1 MVERYNK
8 TLLNMLGT
16 LSDNQKSDW
25 KSHVST
31 MTHAYNAAE
40 HESTGYA
47 PFYLM
52 FGRHPRL
59 AIDAF
64 LGLENEPSAP
74 KGHQDYSD
82 QLQHRLEYAYNIASE
97 EARKAAKKHKRYYDQ
112 KVRHVQLVPGDRV
125 LIRKVG
131 LKGKQKLADIWDREP
146 YIVKCQPVADIPVY
160 EVQLENSR
168 KKSKLLHRNM
178 LLPFNGLPVPRELRP
193 EKPPRKKIV
202 IVSDDPYQADDS
214 SSSTGELS
222 EEIETPVQR
231 KERPQ
236 RRKLKQKQKIYSSET
251 ADDITEPVPAY
262 VMPEIRTRQEDTDS
276 RDGGSNISSSDSSTY
291 STSSRQETV
300 RRGARQRQPPLW
312 MRSDQWQIQHQ
323 PYTILVDP
331 SWIVNL

>member
-1 MVERYNK
+1 M
-8 TLLNMLGT
+8 
-16 LSDNQKSDW
+16 
-25 KSHVST
+25 
-31 MTHAYNAAE
+31 
-40 HESTGYA
+40 
-47 PFYLM
+47 
-52 FGRHPRL
+52 
-59 AIDAF
+59 
-64 LGLENEPSAP
+64 
-74 KGHQDYSD
+74 
-82 QLQHRLEYAYNIASE
+82 
-97 EARKAAKKHKRYYDQ
+97 
-112 KVRHVQLVPGDRV
+112 
-125 LIRKVG
+125 
-131 LKGKQKLADIWDREP
+131 
-146 YIVKCQPVADIPVY
+146 KCQPVADIPVY

-236 RRKLKQKQKIYSSET
+236 RRNLKQKQKIYSSET

-262 VMPEIRTRQEDTDS
+262 VTPEIRTRQEDTDS
-276 RDGGSNISSSDSSTY
+276 RDGDSNISSSDSSTY
-291 STSSRQETV
+291 STSSRKETL